1 MTIGEFLKN
10 KRAEK
15 NLSIQDVS
23 FALKINPRVIKA
35 IEDNVKEDLPATA
48 ISKGFIKSYAR
59 FLKVENIEELN
70 ALIESE
76 FGTNQY
82 RQEEATQNLEVNSYS
97 SVKKFDSNSEDSIAK
112 SISES
117 IKSSSARDTK
127 KIENSNNLKT
137 PMMLVFAGIVLLLI
151 VAVQKVITKYQKDSA
166 QMAPEIATTEPPPTT
181 SENNPLETNST
192 TPLTNPQSMDPAVAN
207 STAEKQIPVTP
218 LPPVETIESS
228 VSNKTVDS
236 SPTNSNTKEKEAP
249 ATTVE
254 PAQAVSPAAEQ
265 FKMQNV
271 EVIVEAKGD
280 VEISYA
286 SKLSQIGKVKLKT
299 GQIHVFKSKNGLKLI
314 MNDGSLIRTAV
325 NGVDKGLASTSSKPV
340 TIVY

>member
-35 IEDNVKEDLPATA
+35 IEDNIKEDLPAAA

-82 RQEEATQNLEVNSYS
+82 RQEEATQNFEINSNS
-97 SVKKFDSNSEDSIAK
+97 VVKKSETNSEDSIAK

-117 IKSSSARDTK
+117 VKSSSTRNTK

-137 PMMLVFAGIVLLLI
+137 PLMLVFAGIVLLLI

-166 QMAPEIATTEPPPTT
+166 QMAQETVAAEPPPTT
-181 SENNPLETNST
+181 LSNSIETEST
-192 TPLTNPQSMDPAVAN
+192 TPLVNSQLTDPVPATV
-207 STAEKQIPVTP
+207 TTEKQIPVTP
-218 LPPVETIESS
+218 LTPAESIESS
-228 VSNKTVDS
+228 APNKTVES
-236 SPTNSNTKEKEAP
+236 TPANSTTEEKEAP
-249 ATTVE
+249 ATTVA
-254 PAQAVSPAAEQ
+254 PAQAVSSTADQ

-286 SKLSQIGKVKLKT
+286 SKLSQIGKVKLKS

-325 NGVDKGLASTSSKPV
+325 NGVDKGLVSTSSKPV